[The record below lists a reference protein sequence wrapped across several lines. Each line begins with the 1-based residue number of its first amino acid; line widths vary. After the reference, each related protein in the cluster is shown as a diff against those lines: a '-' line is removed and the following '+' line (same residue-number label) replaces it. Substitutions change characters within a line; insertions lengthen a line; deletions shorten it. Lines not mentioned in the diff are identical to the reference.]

1 MNRLAVPAVSV
12 VRRVPRALT
21 WLVAG
26 ALVVSG
32 ALPGQAQDPD
42 PLSKLGSDQARF
54 TVELLMDSAET
65 AGLPTR
71 PLLSVALQGIAVKA
85 PTNRI
90 VEAVRKELGYLRVAE
105 QQLGPVGEEELTAAA
120 SVLRAGAKPAQLQ
133 TFRKQR
139 KGQNDITAF
148 TYWADLMA
156 RGVPGEDASQAI
168 TKLWQDGAD
177 DATFYSLWRSVQA
190 DILQGLNPGTA
201 LQNRIRETPGRAS
214 PSPVKPPEGQENQSS
229 K

>member
-1 MNRLAVPAVSV
+1 MNRLVAWAVP
-12 VRRVPRALT
+12 RPLT

-26 ALVVSG
+26 AIIVFG

-54 TVELLMDSAET
+54 TIELLMDSAET
-65 AGLPTR
+65 AALPTR
-71 PLLSVALQGIAVKA
+71 PLLSVALEGIAVKA
-85 PTNRI
+85 PANRI
-90 VEAVRKELGYLRVAE
+90 VDAVRKELGYLRVAQHE
-105 QQLGPVGEEELTAAA
+105 LGPVSEEELTAAA

-139 KGQNDITAF
+139 KGQNDISAF

-156 RGVPGEDASQAI
+156 RGVPSEDASSAI
-168 TKLWQDGAD
+168 AKLWQDGAD

-214 PSPVKPPEGQENQSS
+214 PPQVKPPEGQQENQSS